1 MKTLIINP
9 GSTSTKI
16 AVFDNT
22 ETVFELKLDHA
33 KDPEFQEKFSKPGS
47 VFDQLEFRLEALKK
61 AIKENNITQL
71 DAVVGRGGTG
81 PGIPSGTYVV
91 NEKMIDDLKNHAQSN
106 HASNLGAPLAKNI
119 AKEFGIADK
128 AFIVDPVTT
137 DEMDEKHKITG
148 IPEIVRYSSWHALNQ
163 KAIARQYAKD
173 IGKNYEDLNLI
184 VAHLGGGSSFGAHK
198 KGRAINVISPV
209 SGEGPF
215 TPERSGAVPAQNLIE
230 MCYSGKFTKEEC
242 LHYVCGGGGLF
253 ALLGTKDMMTVEN
266 EYPTYD
272 KRKKDIVDEMIAG
285 ISRSICSLIPD
296 FEGEKIDQVLVTGGI
311 ARWKLVTE
319 KIQEDIAATGIKVS
333 VYPGEQELEALRDG
347 ALRVLN
353 GQEIA
358 KEYK

>member
-1 MKTLIINP
+1 MKILVINP

-16 AVFDNT
+16 AVYDNT
-22 ETVFELKLDHA
+22 ETIFELKIDHA
-33 KDPEFQEKFSKPGS
+33 KDPEFQQNFSKPGS
-47 VFDQLEFRLEALKK
+47 VFDQLEFRKQALKNV
-61 AIKENNITQL
+61 IKENNITQL

-81 PGIPSGTYVV
+81 PGIPSGTYTV

-106 HASNLGAPLAKNI
+106 HASNLGAPLAKFI
-119 AKEFGIADK
+119 ATEFGIADK

-163 KAIARQYAKD
+163 KAIARQYAQD
-173 IGKNYEDLNLI
+173 IGKKYEDLNLI

-215 TPERSGAVPAQNLIE
+215 TPERSGALPAQNLIE
-230 MCYSGKFTKEEC
+230 MCFSGKYTKDEC

-253 ALLGTKDMMTVEN
+253 ALLGTKDMMTVET

-311 ARWKLVTE
+311 ARWKLVTD
-319 KIQEDIAATGIKVS
+319 KIQEDITATGIKVS

-347 ALRVLN
+347 AIRVLK
-353 GQEIA
+353 GEELA

>member
-1 MKTLIINP
+1 MKILVINP

-16 AVFDNT
+16 AIFENT
-22 ETVFELKLDHA
+22 KTIFELKIDHA
-33 KDPEFQEKFSKPGS
+33 KDSEFQKRFSKPGS
-47 VFDQLEFRLEALKK
+47 VFDQLDFRLEALKK
-61 AIKENNITQL
+61 IIKENNITAL

-81 PGIPSGTYVV
+81 PGIPSGTYIV

-119 AKEFGIADK
+119 AKVFGIENY

-173 IGKNYEDLNLI
+173 IGKKYEDLNLI

-198 KGRAINVISPV
+198 KGKAINVISPV

-215 TPERSGAVPAQNLIE
+215 TPERSGALPAQNLIE
-230 MCYSGKFTKEEC
+230 MCFSGKFTKEQC

-266 EYPTYD
+266 EYPTYNQ
-272 KRKKDIVDEMIAG
+272 KKKDIVDEMIAG

-296 FEGEKIDQVLVTGGI
+296 FEGEKIDQVLITGGI
-311 ARWKLVTE
+311 ARWQLVIE
-319 KIQEDIAATGIKVS
+319 KIKQDITATGIKIS

-347 ALRVLN
+347 AIRVLT
-353 GQEIA
+353 GEEPA

>member
-1 MKTLIINP
+1 MKILVINP

-16 AVFDNT
+16 AVFEDT
-22 ETVFELKLDHA
+22 KSIFELKLDHA
-33 KDPEFQEKFSKPGS
+33 KDPNFQEKFSKPGS
-47 VFDQLEFRLEALKK
+47 VFDQLDFRFQALKD
-61 AIKENNITQL
+61 AIKENNIIQL

-81 PGIPSGTYVV
+81 PGIPSGTYIV
-91 NEKMIDDLKNHAQSN
+91 NDKMIDDLKNRAQSN

-119 AKEFGIADK
+119 AKEFGIENK

-173 IGKNYEDLNLI
+173 IGKKYEDLNLI

-198 KGRAINVISPV
+198 KGRAINVVSPV

-215 TPERSGAVPAQNLIE
+215 TPERSGTVPAQNLIE
-230 MCYSGKFTKEEC
+230 LCFSGKFSKEEC

-253 ALLGTKDMMTVEN
+253 ALLGTKDMMSVEN

-285 ISRSICSLIPD
+285 ISRAICSLIPD
-296 FEGEKIDQVLVTGGI
+296 FEGEKVDQVLITGGI
-311 ARWKLVTE
+311 ARWKLVVN
-319 KIQEDIAATGIKVS
+319 KIKEDLAATNIGVS
-333 VYPGEQELEALRDG
+333 AYPGEQELEALRDG
-347 ALRVLN
+347 AIRVLN
-353 GQEIA
+353 NEEKA
-358 KEYK
+358 KEY

>member
-16 AVFDNT
+16 AVFNDT
-22 ETVFELKLDHA
+22 EAVFELKLDHA
-33 KDPEFQEKFSKPGS
+33 KDPEFQKEFSKPRS
-47 VFDQLEFRLEALKK
+47 VFDQLEFRKK
-61 AIKENNITQL
+61 ALEKAIQENNITQL

-81 PGIPSGTYVV
+81 PGIPSGTYIV
-91 NEKMIDDLKNHAQSN
+91 NDKMIDDLKNKAQSN
-106 HASNLGAPLAKNI
+106 HASNLGAPLAKYI
-119 AKEFGIADK
+119 ATNFGIADK

-137 DEMDEKHKITG
+137 DEMDAKHKITG

-173 IGKNYEDLNLI
+173 IGKKYEELNLI

-198 KGRAINVISPV
+198 KGRAINVVSPV

-215 TPERSGAVPAQNLIE
+215 TPERSGTLPAQNLIE
-230 MCYSGKFTKEEC
+230 MCYSGKYTKDEC

-253 ALLGTKDMMTVEN
+253 ALLGTKDMMAVEN

-296 FEGEKIDQVLVTGGI
+296 FEGEKIDQVLITGGI
-311 ARWKLVTE
+311 ARWQLVID
-319 KIQEDIAATGIKVS
+319 KIREDITATGIGLS

-347 ALRVLN
+347 ALRVLR
-353 GQEIA
+353 GEEPA
-358 KEYK
+358 KDYK

>member
-1 MKTLIINP
+1 MKILVINP

-16 AVFDNT
+16 AVFEDKK
-22 ETVFELKLDHA
+22 TVFELKLDHA

-47 VFDQLEFRLEALKK
+47 VFDQLNFRFQALKN

-81 PGIPSGTYVV
+81 PGIPSGTYIV
-91 NEKMIDDLKNHAQSN
+91 NDKMIDDLKNHAQSN

-119 AKEFGIADK
+119 AKEFGIENH

-163 KAIARQYAKD
+163 KAIARQYAQD
-173 IGKNYEDLNLI
+173 IGKKYEDLNLI

-215 TPERSGAVPAQNLIE
+215 TPERSGALPAQNLIE
-230 MCYSGKFTKEEC
+230 LCFSGKFTKEEC
-242 LHYVCGGGGLF
+242 LHYVCGGGGLY
-253 ALLGTKDMMTVEN
+253 ALLGTKDMMAVEN
-266 EYPTYD
+266 NYEKYD
-272 KRKKDIVDEMIAG
+272 KRQKDIIDEMIAG

-296 FEGEKIDQVLVTGGI
+296 FEGEKVDQVLITGGI
-311 ARWKLVTE
+311 ARWKLVVE
-319 KIQEDIAATGIKVS
+319 KIREDLTATGIGIS

-347 ALRVLN
+347 AIRVLS
-353 GQEIA
+353 GEEKA
-358 KEYK
+358 KEY

>member
-1 MKTLIINP
+1 MKILVINP

-16 AVFDNT
+16 AVFEDT
-22 ETVFELKLDHA
+22 KSIFELKLDHA
-33 KDPEFQEKFSKPGS
+33 KDPNFQEKFSKPGS
-47 VFDQLEFRLEALKK
+47 VFDQLDFRFQALKD
-61 AIKENNITQL
+61 AIKENNIIQL

-81 PGIPSGTYVV
+81 PGIPSGTYIV
-91 NEKMIDDLKNHAQSN
+91 NDKMIDDLKNRAQSN

-119 AKEFGIADK
+119 AKEFGIENK

-173 IGKNYEDLNLI
+173 IGKKYEDLNLI

-198 KGRAINVISPV
+198 KGRAINVVSPV

-215 TPERSGAVPAQNLIE
+215 TPERSGTVPAQNLIE
-230 MCYSGKFTKEEC
+230 LCFSGKFSKEEC

-253 ALLGTKDMMTVEN
+253 ALLGTKDMMSVEN

-285 ISRSICSLIPD
+285 ISRAICSLIPD
-296 FEGEKIDQVLVTGGI
+296 FEGEKIDQVLITGGI
-311 ARWKLVTE
+311 ARWKLVVN
-319 KIQEDIAATGIKVS
+319 KIKEDLAATNIGVS
-333 VYPGEQELEALRDG
+333 AYPGEQELEALRDG
-347 ALRVLN
+347 AIRVLN
-353 GQEIA
+353 NEEKA
-358 KEYK
+358 KEY